1 MVQNFRKKLDP
12 NYKKKKR
19 RIDPRDIAPEVG
31 HQQEVDKQ
39 QAVQD
44 ADMNEEKYLQD
55 PETQDISKPL
65 QIKEMDKIYKKDRI
79 DNLKKDRAI
88 EASDK
93 AHKAGNISD
102 EEHIQNLLNAPN
114 YITPEQLN
122 DAPMKTTDPFGD
134 LLMLAASN
142 YLVRHPG
149 QVGSFALDLAFPDVE
164 GVKFEQWTRLNP
176 QVHMA
181 VKGTQIAAIKGKQ
194 YLSKQKEYWSNV
206 IDYLTN
212 PNPNMG
218 IKAINS
224 NQAGG
229 LERISAEGIR
239 VDPLYSTFLESR
251 KIDNTSGS
259 GYSYRKGRPLK
270 NPIYDNLSPKVQNQF
285 TEAGIDSDKA
295 KFFIEEWT
303 REVGANVEGFPFT
316 DRTFEFM
323 KGKLL
328 PKILEDMK
336 GINLSDGLQLD
347 HIAQLKAMTPFYQGR
362 NLKQAEKIR
371 RILIK
376 EGIFGGH
383 NPKNLKYLPTD
394 VHTVKTN
401 FWRDQVGDAG
411 EKFFEGRKMDTYAD
425 VEKAAKEMK
434 LFINRSN
441 DIVERVSAQYRVM
454 RKKKISAEE
463 LDKILKKVDLNYGTY
478 NLKEVRKL
486 IKEEINVDTLAKS
499 KKGLEDAKAAAEAV
513 EFKEKKTFLPHEIED
528 VDPADIPK
536 KPRTRKKK
544 STLEKMAEKEFLK
557 EHERIKK
564 LGGQTELPL
573 DE

>member
-1 MVQNFRKKLDP
+1 MSWRHKLYP
-12 NYKKKKR
+12 GYKKRKR
-19 RIDPRDIAPEVG
+19 RVHPDDVAPEVG

-39 QAVQD
+39 QAIQD
-44 ADMNEEKYLQD
+44 EDMEKGEYTQD
-55 PETQDISKPL
+55 PEQEDLSQQVNYSEEIDVESLTNLQKQRQDAKDNEEFDKTVAGGTLEDLRKGVDIKKRLGMVFSHLEKPIEFGSNVWQDTKEWAPWYDVGGNIGALGARGIESWLTVDADNFQELGFELVQKTLDYRKGLAGEIVGEIPIVKENLAKLGNTLNRLRKPRQTVQNLDGTLSIVDDSIDGSKPFMS
-65 QIKEMDKIYKKDRI
+65 K
-79 DNLKKDRAI
+79 
-88 EASDK
+88 S
-93 AHKAGNISD
+93 
-102 EEHIQNLLNAPN
+102 
-114 YITPEQLN
+114 
-122 DAPMKTTDPFGD
+122 
-134 LLMLAASN
+134 
-142 YLVRHPG
+142 
-149 QVGSFALDLAFPDVE
+149 
-164 GVKFEQWTRLNP
+164 
-176 QVHMA
+176 
-181 VKGTQIAAIKGKQ
+181 
-194 YLSKQKEYWSNV
+194 LSKGE
-206 IDYLTN
+206 
-212 PNPNMG
+212 
-218 IKAINS
+218 
-224 NQAGG
+224 
-229 LERISAEGIR
+229 
-239 VDPLYSTFLESR
+239 
-251 KIDNTSGS
+251 
-259 GYSYRKGRPLK
+259 GYSYRRGRPLK
-270 NPIYDNLSPKVQNQF
+270 NPIYDNLSPKVQKGF
-285 TEAGIDSDKA
+285 TDAGIDSDKA
-295 KFFIEEWT
+295 TFFIENWT

-323 KGKLL
+323 QGELL

-401 FWRDQVGDAG
+401 FWKQNVGDAG
-411 EKFFEGRKMDTYAD
+411 EKFFKGRPMKTYAD

-441 DIVERVSAQYRVM
+441 DIVEKVSAQYRFM

-499 KKGLEDAKAAAEAV
+499 KKGLDDLDKAIEVQTIKDEPLPYRYEDEVPLTTK
-513 EFKEKKTFLPHEIED
+513 
-528 VDPADIPK
+528 
-536 KPRTRKKK
+536 RTRKKK
-544 STLEKMAEKEFLK
+544 SDLEKIAEKEFKK
-557 EHERIKK
+557 EQKRIEK

>member
-1 MVQNFRKKLDP
+1 MSWRHKLYTG
-12 NYKKKKR
+12 YKKRKR
-19 RIDPRDIAPEVG
+19 RVHPDDVAPEVG

-39 QAVQD
+39 QAIQD
-44 ADMNEEKYLQD
+44 EDMEKDEYTQD
-55 PETQDISKPL
+55 PEQEDLSQQVNYSEKVGPDDIILEGLEEEKAKFGERDKAIEAAGKAKRKGYLTDEDYLDRLKDAARTPLNTILSHIEKPIEFGSNVWQDTKEWAPWYDVGGNIGALGARGIESWLTVDADNFQELGFELVQKTLDYRKGLAGEIVGEIPIVKENLAKLGNTLNRLRKPRQTVQNLDGTLSIVDDSIDGSKPL
-65 QIKEMDKIYKKDRI
+65 MSK
-79 DNLKKDRAI
+79 
-88 EASDK
+88 S
-93 AHKAGNISD
+93 
-102 EEHIQNLLNAPN
+102 
-114 YITPEQLN
+114 
-122 DAPMKTTDPFGD
+122 
-134 LLMLAASN
+134 
-142 YLVRHPG
+142 
-149 QVGSFALDLAFPDVE
+149 
-164 GVKFEQWTRLNP
+164 
-176 QVHMA
+176 
-181 VKGTQIAAIKGKQ
+181 
-194 YLSKQKEYWSNV
+194 LSKGE
-206 IDYLTN
+206 
-212 PNPNMG
+212 
-218 IKAINS
+218 
-224 NQAGG
+224 
-229 LERISAEGIR
+229 
-239 VDPLYSTFLESR
+239 
-251 KIDNTSGS
+251 

-270 NPIYDNLSPKVQNQF
+270 NPIYDNLSPKVKKQF
-285 TEAGIDSDKA
+285 TDAGIDSDKA
-295 KFFIEEWT
+295 TFFIENWT

-323 KGKLL
+323 QGELL

-347 HIAQLKAMTPFYQGR
+347 HIAQLKAMTPFYKGR

-401 FWRDQVGDAG
+401 FWKQNVGDAG
-411 EKFFEGRKMDTYAD
+411 EKFFEGRPMKTYAD

-441 DIVERVSAQYRVM
+441 KIVETVSAQYRFM

-499 KKGLEDAKAAAEAV
+499 KKGLEDAKEAAEAV

-528 VDPADIPK
+528 LDPADIPK
-536 KPRTRKKK
+536 RKRTRKKK
-544 STLEKMAEKEFLK
+544 SELEKIAEREFKKEQK
-557 EHERIKK
+557 RIEK

>member
-1 MVQNFRKKLDP
+1 MSWRHKLYP
-12 NYKKKKR
+12 GYKKRKR
-19 RIDPRDIAPEVG
+19 RVHPDDVAPEVG

-39 QAVQD
+39 QAIQD
-44 ADMNEEKYLQD
+44 EDMEKGEYTQD
-55 PETQDISKPL
+55 PEQEDLSQQVNYSEKVGPDDIILEGLEEEKAKFGERDKAIEAAGKAKRKGYLTDEDYLDRLKDAASTPLNTILSHIEKPIEFGSNVWQDTKEWAPWYDVGGNIGALGARGIESWLTVDADNFQELGFELVQKTLDYRKGLAGEIVGEIPIVKENLAKLGNTLNRLRKPRQTVQNLDGTLSIVDDSIDGSKPL
-65 QIKEMDKIYKKDRI
+65 MSK
-79 DNLKKDRAI
+79 
-88 EASDK
+88 S
-93 AHKAGNISD
+93 
-102 EEHIQNLLNAPN
+102 
-114 YITPEQLN
+114 
-122 DAPMKTTDPFGD
+122 
-134 LLMLAASN
+134 
-142 YLVRHPG
+142 
-149 QVGSFALDLAFPDVE
+149 
-164 GVKFEQWTRLNP
+164 
-176 QVHMA
+176 
-181 VKGTQIAAIKGKQ
+181 
-194 YLSKQKEYWSNV
+194 LSKGE
-206 IDYLTN
+206 
-212 PNPNMG
+212 
-218 IKAINS
+218 
-224 NQAGG
+224 
-229 LERISAEGIR
+229 
-239 VDPLYSTFLESR
+239 
-251 KIDNTSGS
+251 

-270 NPIYDNLSPKVQNQF
+270 NPIYDNLSPKVQKGF
-285 TEAGIDSDKA
+285 TDAGIDSDKA
-295 KFFIEEWT
+295 TFFIENWT

-323 KGKLL
+323 QGELL

-347 HIAQLKAMTPFYQGR
+347 HIAQLKAMTPFYKGR

-401 FWRDQVGDAG
+401 FWKQNVGDAG
-411 EKFFEGRKMDTYAD
+411 EKFFEGRPMRTYAD

-434 LFINRSN
+434 NFINRSN
-441 DIVERVSAQYRVM
+441 NIVETVSAQYKFM

-499 KKGLEDAKAAAEAV
+499 KKGLEDAKEAAEAV

-528 VDPADIPK
+528 LDPADIPK
-536 KPRTRKKK
+536 RKRTRKKK
-544 STLEKMAEKEFLK
+544 SELEKIAEREFKKEQK
-557 EHERIKK
+557 RIEK